1 MSAKHIYYGKSG
13 ILRYVQEGGNGANIA
28 AGINYAMAERAS
40 SLVKRAGFGE
50 DVCITGRV
58 AENMGAVKKSQGVS
72 GVCAQALGL
81 DRRIVGSIA
90 AGILA
95 RGAVC
100 SQNR

>member
-28 AGINYAMAERAS
+28 AGIDYAMAERAS
-40 SLVKRAGFGE
+40 SLVEKVNFE
-50 DVCITGRV
+50 VDILLLGRV